1 VSLQFSCVE
10 MRWFLVKIPHFSYL
24 LITFTFIWHL
34 CLFLR
39 EFSDFFDF
47 FRVLRLLLNC
57 FLRSPWFFCLYLVVF
72 GFFGF
77 LVLLFWSSL
86 RFSFGFH
93 SVSIRIP
100 FGFHSVYIHSVSI
113 RIPFGL
119 LSVYIGFFYSFLF
132 VTICFT
138 ILFSSES
145 LWLGG
150 ALFLYYDEYIHKF
163 TDSRRSIC
171 AEEVCWAL
179 GELEELWFTTCLN
192 NWLGVLVDAPHTSL
206 RRRSEGI
213 SSTRFGFSRAD
224 HFFVVSTV

>member
-1 VSLQFSCVE
+1 MV
-10 MRWFLVKIPHFSYL
+10 
-24 LITFTFIWHL
+24 FI
-34 CLFLR
+34 
-39 EFSDFFDF
+39 
-47 FRVLRLLLNC
+47 
-57 FLRSPWFFCLYLVVF
+57 
-72 GFFGF
+72 
-77 LVLLFWSSL
+77 
-86 RFSFGFH
+86 RF
-93 SVSIRIP
+93 P
-100 FGFHSVYIHSVSI
+100 FGFPSVFIRFIFIRFPFGFPSVYSRFILV
-113 RIPFGL
+113 
-119 LSVYIGFFYSFLF
+119 FFNSFLF

-171 AEEVCWAL
+171 EEEVCWAL

-206 RRRSEGI
+206 RRRFEGI